1 MFVIRLSG
9 DARMPNTLLRGPN
22 AEQFIATGC
31 SHRIKNRLAAA
42 AAIHFPARCHHW
54 QRPLPIMSP
63 PAANR
68 KSMAFFPLGQCARP
82 NLPTPLSLLSCAYQS
97 AIPTFLISSALF
109 CGMITL
115 YTSHRSY
122 LRRSPRLCK
131 GWGSGC
137 ALFLHYCYHTASF
150 SSGLNNVAMKPYVV
164 FFCP

>member
-1 MFVIRLSG
+1 MECC
-9 DARMPNTLLRGPN
+9 TLLGHICNPTERGCKDAKYAIARPN
-22 AEQFIATGC
+22 AELFIATGC

-42 AAIHFPARCHHW
+42 AANHFPARCHHW

-68 KSMAFFPLGQCARP
+68 KSMAFFPLGQCAHP

-97 AIPTFLISSALF
+97 SIPTFLISSALF

-131 GWGSGC
+131 GRGSGC
-137 ALFLHYCYHTASF
+137 ALFLTIATTLRLF
-150 SSGLNNVAMKPYVV
+150 QVDLIMWP
-164 FFCP
+164 

>member
-9 DARMPNTLLRGPN
+9 DARMPNPLLRGPH

-97 AIPTFLISSALF
+97 AIPTFLIPVALS
-109 CGMITL
+109 CGMIIPLGRIWGAAEVLLVRKTDKNKNTDKNL
-115 YTSHRSY
+115 FSCACRYWPHRAPQAPAGGNGAK
-122 LRRSPRLCK
+122 LRI
-131 GWGSGC
+131 
-137 ALFLHYCYHTASF
+137 
-150 SSGLNNVAMKPYVV
+150 
-164 FFCP
+164 